1 MLLERLKSLLRDPP
15 PGMAFEIS
23 EAGIAAARIGA
34 RAELEFQ
41 PLKSGTLSVS
51 PLKENVVD
59 PDDFSMAVRTLAG
72 GPKGAPAARR
82 RKDVALILPD
92 FSARISVLDFD
103 SFPSDAKEQG
113 ALIRFRLKRSVPF
126 DVESAAMSYC
136 VQTAANKKVDVVVVM
151 APLEI
156 VARYEAP
163 FRAAGMNPGLV
174 TTSSIAALELAPE
187 SALNVMAKISGRV
200 LTVLVRNQGV
210 LKLARCLELPST
222 ELEDVAAVLVPTF
235 VYVEDNL
242 GGRPEKLMLCGF
254 GARTDEAERRFQEE
268 LGVTA
273 EPLRSPLAVPGENN
287 AGLLGYLRSIA
298 RNN

>member
-1 MLLERLKSLLRDPP
+1 MLILDRLKSLVAGPAAGDGVRDFR
-15 PGMAFEIS
+15 G
-23 EAGIAAARIGA
+23 GDRGGA
-34 RAELEFQ
+34 HRRAERSWSF
-41 PLKSGTLSVS
+41 SRSRAGTLAVS

-59 PDDFSMAVRTLAG
+59 PDDFALAVRALAG
-72 GPKGAPAARR
+72 TQAARK

-92 FSARISVLDFD
+92 FSARIAVLDFD
-103 SFPSDAKEQG
+103 SFPSDAKEQL

-126 DVESAAMSYC
+126 DVESAAVSYWA
-136 VQTAANKKVDVVVVM
+136 QPAADKNVDVVVVM

-174 TTSSIAALELAPE
+174 TTSSLAALELAPE
-187 SALNVMAKISGRV
+187 SGLSVMAKLSGRV
-200 LTVLVRNQGV
+200 LTVLVRDKGA

-242 GGRPEKLMLCGF
+242 GGRAGEADAVRVRRAHGRGRAAVRG
-254 GARTDEAERRFQEE
+254 GAGRGGGAVAVAAGRR
-268 LGVTA
+268 
-273 EPLRSPLAVPGENN
+273 PGENN